1 MYTIEDVEKV
11 LNKFKEESGFDLFDL
26 INDGN
31 IYKKYLEEI
40 LVNQDEYDKANSL
53 LNETMMVIHK
63 FYDEHN
69 VGGI

>member
-1 MYTIEDVEKV
+1 MCIIEDVEKA

-40 LVNQDEYDKANSL
+40 IVNQDEYDKANSL
-53 LNETMMVIHK
+53 LNETLMVIHK
-63 FYDEHN
+63 FYDEYN
-69 VGGI
+69 VGGN

>member
-1 MYTIEDVEKV
+1 MYTIEDVEKA

-40 LVNQDEYDKANSL
+40 IVNQDEYDKANSL
-53 LNETMMVIHK
+53 LNETMMIIHE